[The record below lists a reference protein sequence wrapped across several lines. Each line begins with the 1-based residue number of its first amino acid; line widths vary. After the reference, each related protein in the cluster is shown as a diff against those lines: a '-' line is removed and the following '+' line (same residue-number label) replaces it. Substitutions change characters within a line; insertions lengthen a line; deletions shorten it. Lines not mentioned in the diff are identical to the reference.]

1 VTVLRLPAAR
11 LPDDGRVE
19 RLERLERAFY
29 SALLVV
35 AVGLVTL
42 VWPLAETA
50 RFALER
56 LFCRES

>member
-1 VTVLRLPAAR
+1 MTVLRLPAAR
-11 LPDDGRVE
+11 LPDDGR
-19 RLERLERAFY
+19 LERLERAFY
-29 SALLVV
+29 SALLVA

-42 VWPLAETA
+42 LWPIAETA